1 MTIVHRGDDVHVEIA
16 KDDLST
22 TRLIDDGVVP
32 LNPGQA
38 RVVVDAFGLSTNNIT
53 YAHFGEA
60 MKYWDFFP
68 STGEDAS
75 RWGRLPVWG
84 FGEVVE
90 STNAE
95 LAAGVRLFGYFPM
108 GDQLIITP
116 FVTSVGVV
124 DTSAHRAHLASAYNS
139 FRICASDPL
148 YRADREDLQMLL
160 YPLFFT
166 SFLIDDFLADDG
178 ALVGAD
184 VAVSSAS
191 SNTAIGLAFMARR
204 RGARVVGITSHK
216 NLEFTSSLAIYDD
229 VVTYDDVA
237 SLPRRD
243 AVYVDMAGDP
253 AVRLAVH
260 EHFGDELLL
269 SLVVGGTHFGAPT
282 PSPTSRPPGPRPTFF
297 FAPDRVSART
307 KQWGADELNARVAVA
322 WHDFATFS
330 DSWILRRDV
339 RGAEKITKV
348 YESLLRGDVD
358 PAEGFVCS
366 LREGESG
373 S

>member
-1 MTIVHRGDDVHVEIA
+1 VHVEIA
-16 KDDLST
+16 KDELST
-22 TRLIDDGVVP
+22 TRLVADVEVS
-32 LNPGQA
+32 LNAGQA
-38 RVVVDAFGLSTNNIT
+38 RVAVDAFGLSTNNIT

-84 FGEVVE
+84 FGEVVD
-90 STNAE
+90 STNPE
-95 LAAGVRLFGYFPM
+95 LAIGVRLFGYFPM

-116 FVTSVGVV
+116 SVTSVSVV

-139 FRICASDPL
+139 FRICESDPL
-148 YRADREDLQMLL
+148 YRADREELHMLL

-166 SFLIDDFLADDG
+166 SFLIDDFLSDDD
-178 ALVGAD
+178 ALAATD
-184 VAVSSAS
+184 VIVSSAS
-191 SNTAIGLAFMARR
+191 SKTAMGVAFMARR
-204 RGARVVGITSHK
+204 RGARVVGLTSQK
-216 NLEFTSSLAIYDD
+216 NVEFTSSLNIYD
-229 VVTYDDVA
+229 VVVPYDQVA
-237 SLPRRD
+237 SLSRRA

-253 AVRLAVH
+253 LVRTAVH
-260 EHFGDELLL
+260 EHWGDELTL
-269 SLVVGGTHFGAPT
+269 SLVVGGTHYGAGT
-282 PSPTSRPPGPRPTFF
+282 PSPASRPPGPRPTFF

-307 KQWGADELNARVAVA
+307 KQWGADELNAQVATA
-322 WHDFATFS
+322 WHDFVTFS
-330 DSWILRRDV
+330 DPWILRRHV
-339 RGAEKITKV
+339 RGAAKITKV

-366 LREGESG
+366 LREGEGG

>member
-1 MTIVHRGDDVHVEIA
+1 MHVEIA
-16 KDDLST
+16 RDDLAQ
-22 TRLIDDGVVP
+22 TRVVDDVAIP
-32 LNPGQA
+32 LHAGQA
-38 RVVVDAFGLSTNNIT
+38 RVAVDSFGLSTNNIT

-68 STGEDAS
+68 SAGEDAA

-90 STNAE
+90 STNAQ
-95 LAAGVRLFGYFPM
+95 LATGVRLFGYFPM
-108 GDQLIITP
+108 GEQLIITP
-116 FVTSVGVV
+116 SVTSASVV
-124 DTSAHRAHLASAYNS
+124 DTSAHRSHLASAYNS

-148 YRADREDLQMLL
+148 YRADREELQMLL

-166 SFLIDDFLADDG
+166 SFLIDDFLSDDA
-178 ALVGAD
+178 ALATTD
-184 VAVSSAS
+184 VIVSSAS
-191 SNTAIGLAFMARR
+191 SKTAIGVAYLARR
-204 RGARVVGITSHK
+204 RGARVVGLTSQK
-216 NLEFTSSLAIYDD
+216 NVEFTSSLNTYDV
-229 VVTYDDVA
+229 VVTYDEVA
-237 SLPRRD
+237 SLPRRTS
-243 AVYVDMAGDP
+243 VYVDMAGDP
-253 AVRLAVH
+253 FLRNAVH
-260 EHFGDELLL
+260 EHCGDDLTL

-282 PSPTSRPPGPRPTFF
+282 SSPTSRPPGPRPTFF

-307 KQWGADELNARVAVA
+307 KQWGADELNAKVAAA
-322 WHDFATFS
+322 WHDFATYC
-330 DSWILRRDV
+330 DAWIQRRVV
-339 RGAEKITKV
+339 RGAPEITKV